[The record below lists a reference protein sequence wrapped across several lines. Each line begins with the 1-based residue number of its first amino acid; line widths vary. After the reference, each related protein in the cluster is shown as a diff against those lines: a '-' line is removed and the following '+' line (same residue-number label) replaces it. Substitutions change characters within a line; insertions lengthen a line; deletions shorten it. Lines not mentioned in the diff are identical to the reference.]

1 MKNSKTLKKR
11 TSSKS
16 VSRSKSSSRIGAR
29 SRSRSR
35 SKSRSKSKSRSS
47 SSSSIGSP
55 LVLRRDYQKIK
66 ITKKEASEIIKYR
79 VEKARNNPPE
89 NWENWN
95 KNNAKLFK
103 KDSSVPYP
111 EYNEIFNKKYDF
123 PF

>member
-16 VSRSKSSSRIGAR
+16 VSRSKSSSRT
-29 SRSRSR
+29 RSR

-47 SSSSIGSP
+47 SSSSIGGP
-55 LVLRRDYQKIK
+55 LVLRREYQKIK

-111 EYNEIFNKKYDF
+111 EYNEVFNKKDDF

>member
-1 MKNSKTLKKR
+1 MKNSRTLKKR

-16 VSRSKSSSRIGAR
+16 VSRSKSSSRT
-29 SRSRSR
+29 RSRSR
-35 SKSRSKSKSRSS
+35 SKSRSKSKSRSRSS
-47 SSSSIGSP
+47 SSSSIGGP
-55 LVLRRDYQKIK
+55 LVLRREYQKIK

-111 EYNEIFNKKYDF
+111 EYNEVFNKKDDF